1 MEWKRNLEA
10 VSVYSKIQEKLLNR
24 GKYPKISPNQSFCVS
39 LQNACLFIDKGSS
52 EKYYHIS
59 PCG

>member
-24 GKYPKISPNQSFCVS
+24 EKYPKISPNQSFCGSYKMLACS
-39 LQNACLFIDKGSS
+39 LTKGRL
-52 EKYYHIS
+52 KNIVI
-59 PCG
+59 